1 MNILPAYVPPAE
13 SANAPEH
20 AEWSPSSMGRLE
32 KCNASVAFKDTEPR
46 DPFAVAQANF
56 GTEVHDWVKNCG
68 GLYLSHWADE
78 QRANAGACLTE
89 WYKHVPTDAHKEVKI
104 FSKTW
109 PTKLFGTIDALWS
122 EDNKCI
128 DIADLKTGLRGVNA
142 LDNAQLLTYAVI
154 VSENYPTAETFR
166 LRIVQP
172 LRYYYDGN
180 VYSREQIA
188 AFRERIRNAIELP
201 QSYLAGS
208 HCEFCPN
215 RLDCSTLRNS
225 LFGLI
230 DEAKELGLWT
240 PNGLTFLNDFC
251 ISNPSLPDCAK

>member
-1 MNILPAYVPPAE
+1 MNILPAYGPPAE
-13 SANAPEH
+13 SVNAPEH

-46 DPFAVAQANF
+46 DPFAVTQANF
-56 GTEVHDWVKNCG
+56 GTEVHNWIAGGPDSKTTHWTKEQASDAVKCREN
-68 GLYLSHWADE
+68 WFA
-78 QRANAGACLTE
+78 
-89 WYKHVPTDAHKEVKI
+89 HVPHDAHKEVKI

-142 LDNAQLLTYAVI
+142 LDNAQLLTYAVL
-154 VSENYPTAETFR
+154 VSENYPTAESFR
-166 LRIVQP
+166 LHIVQP
-172 LRYYYDGN
+172 LRYYYDSN
-180 VYSREQIA
+180 VYSREQVA
-188 AFRERIRNAIELP
+188 AFRERIRNAIECAP
-201 QSYLAGS
+201 EFASGS

-215 RLDCSTLRNS
+215 RLDCSVLRSS

-230 DEAKELGLWT
+230 AEAKELGLWT
-240 PNGLTFLNDFC
+240 PNGLTFLKDFC
-251 ISNPSLPDCAK
+251 PS